1 MKKSELVYREL
12 LRGFTEGKKAV
23 FTQLGLANTFGISLS
38 TVNNAL
44 QPLRKMGAVKV
55 KRMSFE
61 VMNAKKILYYWAS
74 VRNIERDVIYKTRV
88 DVKGTVAEIE
98 KGMPPDV
105 VFAAYT
111 AYKLRFKDAP
121 ADYSEVYVYC
131 AYDDLKE
138 VVKRFP
144 QSKNPNPNLFVLRK
158 DFAYKEMPLAQMF
171 VDLWNLKEWY
181 ARDFLKALEEK
192 LHGILA

>member
-12 LRGFTEGKKAV
+12 LLGFIECEKAV
-23 FTQLGLANTFGISLS
+23 FTQLGLAKALKISLS

-44 QPLRKMGAVKV
+44 KPLRKMGAVKV
-55 KRMSFE
+55 KRRSFE
-61 VMNAKKILYYWAS
+61 VVNAKKILYYWAS
-74 VRNIERDVIYKTRV
+74 ARSLEKDVIYKTRAEMAV
-88 DVKGTVAEIE
+88 SEIE
-98 KGMPPDV
+98 KAMPSDV

-111 AYKLRFKDAP
+111 AYKFRFEDVP

-131 AYDDLKE
+131 RNDGLKE

-144 QSKNPNPNLFVLRK
+144 QSKNPNPNVFVLK
-158 DFAYKEMPLAQMF
+158 KEFADNEMPLAQMF

-181 ARDFLKALEEK
+181 AKDFVKALEEK

>member
-12 LRGFTEGKKAV
+12 LRGFLEEKKAE
-23 FTQLGLANTFGISLS
+23 FTQLELAGALEISLS

-44 QPLRKMGAVKV
+44 QPIRSMGAIKV
-55 KRMSFE
+55 KRRSFE
-61 VMNAKKILYYWAS
+61 VVNAKKILYYWAS
-74 VRNIERDVIYKTRV
+74 VRNLDRDVVYKTRAEA
-88 DVKGTVAEIE
+88 TVSEIE
-98 KGMPPDV
+98 KRMPPGV

-111 AYKLRFKDAP
+111 AYKFRFKDVP

-131 AYDDLKE
+131 SEKDLAE
-138 VVKRFP
+138 LAKRFP
-144 QSKNPNPNLFVLRK
+144 LNKNPNPNLFVLRK
-158 DFAYKEMPLAQMF
+158 DFADNETPIAQMF

-192 LHGILA
+192 LDGILA